1 MKFSALV
8 LISLFSTACA
18 TATLPVEGDNVPDD
32 GKEDSASVTQTKV
45 FARARDLGVELGLA
59 VPSTKQNLAVELE
72 DETVTYVSE
81 ATLNRRVASVY
92 WVKITG
98 ATGDTSGSRD
108 FARAAIVVAPKIGTI
123 DAIVL
128 QADKMALAPARK
140 AADIEAFARDLG
152 VKLTLAGNETKQN
165 LEVTAERDPANY
177 QSPSTANQRVAT
189 AFFAKIVM
197 DTGASRDFAR
207 VIIIDSAKLPTLVSV
222 PVQISID

>member
-1 MKFSALV
+1 MKYSTVLLV
-8 LISLFSTACA
+8 SLFATACA
-18 TATLPVEGDNVPDD
+18 TATLPIEGDNVPDD
-32 GKEDSASVTQTKV
+32 GKEDSALVAQTKV

-72 DETVTYVSE
+72 DETVTYASE

-92 WVKITG
+92 WVKITMDTG
-98 ATGDTSGSRD
+98 ASRD
-108 FARAAIVVAPKIGTI
+108 FARAAIIVAPKIGTI

-128 QADKMALAPARK
+128 QAEKMALAPARK

-152 VKLTLAGNETKQN
+152 VKLTLAGDETKQN

-177 QSPSTANQRVAT
+177 QSPGTANQRVAT

-207 VIIIDSAKLPTLVSV
+207 VVIIDSARLPTLVSV

>member
-1 MKFSALV
+1 MKYSTVLLV
-8 LISLFSTACA
+8 SLFATACA
-18 TATLPVEGDNVPDD
+18 TATLPIEGDNVPDD
-32 GKEDSASVTQTKV
+32 GKEDSALVAQTKV

-72 DETVTYVSE
+72 DETVTYASE

-92 WVKITG
+92 WVKITMDTG
-98 ATGDTSGSRD
+98 ASRD
-108 FARAAIVVAPKIGTI
+108 FARAAIIVAPKIGTI

-128 QADKMALAPARK
+128 QAEKMALAPARK

-152 VKLTLAGNETKQN
+152 VKLTLAGDETKQ
-165 LEVTAERDPANY
+165 RDPANY
-177 QSPSTANQRVAT
+177 QSPGTANQRVAT

-207 VIIIDSAKLPTLVSV
+207 VVIIDSARLPTLVSV